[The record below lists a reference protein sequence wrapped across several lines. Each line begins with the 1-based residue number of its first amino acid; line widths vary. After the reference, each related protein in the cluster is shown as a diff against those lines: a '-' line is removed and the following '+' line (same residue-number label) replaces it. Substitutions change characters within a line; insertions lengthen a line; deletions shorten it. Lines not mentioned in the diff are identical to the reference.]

1 MVLHTPYG
9 LIVPYSCTLTTI
21 EQAWNKCPRGYIA
34 LLLGDMNVN
43 LCSPR
48 DERNKLI
55 AKVVE
60 DVMGLTDLSRH
71 FCQQSRGYMR
81 GRWTCQMRRGRRWIS
96 SQCDYVLG
104 RATHRWKY
112 CSVRLR
118 TPQYHDSDHRTIIT
132 NICAG
137 STTRMAAYW
146 KRMAKFPLKLPSGPQ
161 DKLCAMFER
170 LRLDVVAPPKRAQPR
185 NSWISAP
192 T

>member
-1 MVLHTPYG
+1 MPLRVYP
-9 LIVPYSCTLTTI
+9 
-21 EQAWNKCPRGYIA
+21 

-43 LCSPR
+43 LRSPR
-48 DERNKLI
+48 DERDEQI

-60 DVMGLTDLSRH
+60 DMMGLTDLSRH
-71 FCQQSRGYMR
+71 FRQQSRGSVR
-81 GRWTCQMRRGRRWIS
+81 GRWTCRMRRGRRWIS

-104 RATHRWKY
+104 RATDHGKY

-118 TPQYHDSDHRTIIT
+118 TPQYHDSDHRAIIT

-137 STTRMAAYW
+137 SATRMAAYW
-146 KRMAKFPLKLPSGPQ
+146 KWMAEFPLKLLSGPQ
-161 DKLCAMFER
+161 VELCAMFEG
-170 LRLDVVAPPKRAQPR
+170 LQLNVVAPPKRAQPR